1 MSTTNAVHIRVH
13 VHHQQH
19 TQHRDT
25 QHQHLWRHSPQQQH
39 PQLLYNTHSKD
50 IWSNNRHN
58 STESWCPWQDKSS
71 RTSHSNTTRSIPTVQ
86 IELAANV
93 PILYENW
100 ISKEFF
106 HIHEVKRTW
115 VESQLRLCWN
125 CYCCGCC
132 CHAEGCGEELCC
144 IKCSCC
150 ECCNCGCSCISCC
163 SWR

>member
-1 MSTTNAVHIRVH
+1 MSTTNAVHIRVN

-93 PILYENW
+93 PILY
-100 ISKEFF
+100 
-106 HIHEVKRTW
+106 VKFNFKGIFPYFRSETYLAGIPTATVLKLLLLW
-115 VESQLRLCWN
+115 MLLSRRGLWLRVLL
-125 CYCCGCC
+125 
-132 CHAEGCGEELCC
+132 H
-144 IKCSCC
+144 
-150 ECCNCGCSCISCC
+150 
-163 SWR
+163 